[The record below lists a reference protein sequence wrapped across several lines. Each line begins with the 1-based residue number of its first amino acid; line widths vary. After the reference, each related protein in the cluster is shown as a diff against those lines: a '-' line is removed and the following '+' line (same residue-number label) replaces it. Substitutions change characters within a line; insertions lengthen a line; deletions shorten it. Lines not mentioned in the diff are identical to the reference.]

1 MATVNGS
8 LELIKDTGE
17 NLGLPVMD
25 CDPANV
31 PLLAGVLFG
40 LTGITAVSPPTY
52 IPPEHANDTPPATVD
67 PNIVGQW
74 TATTPD
80 LRSATL
86 LLHQEAAF
94 DTTLI
99 GRWLATQGGA

>member
-17 NLGLPVMD
+17 NQALPVTN

-31 PLLAGVLFG
+31 PLVAGVLFG
-40 LTGITAVSPPTY
+40 LTGITAVTPVDFVSPGQT
-52 IPPEHANDTPPATVD
+52 AVD
-67 PNIVGQW
+67 PHIVGQW

-80 LRSATL
+80 LHSATL
-86 LLHQEAAF
+86 LLHQETAF
-94 DTTLI
+94 DLTLI